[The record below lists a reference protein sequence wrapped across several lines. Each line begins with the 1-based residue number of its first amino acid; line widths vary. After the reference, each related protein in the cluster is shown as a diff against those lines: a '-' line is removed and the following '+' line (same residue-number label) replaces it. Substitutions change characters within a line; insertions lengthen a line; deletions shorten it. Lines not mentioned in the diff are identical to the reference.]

1 MPEERSKER
10 SPATPG
16 RGSLLCGESHY
27 KWFALALLWVTYFL
41 LQGTRQIYGA
51 TLPQIRID
59 FGVTDV
65 QMGVV
70 ASVFFLAYA
79 IAVPF
84 GGFAADFFRRK
95 WVIVVGSALFVVGVF
110 AASFAATIGMMVL
123 TYGILNGVG
132 QSLVPTPSTSILQ
145 QLHKE
150 SRSTALSIY
159 QLAAYVGIILC
170 SVMAGWLGSLGAG
183 GWRRAFLAFGGFG
196 ILWTLA
202 LVFCLRDTPPAET
215 AGAAVPQASFREAWL
230 AMFSKPSAILMTL
243 VFGLGNFGDIGF
255 RTWMPTYLQRSFA
268 DMTPASAAFH
278 SVFWFYAG
286 GFFGILVASRVS
298 DGWRRRGNVGSR
310 LDCNLIGHVLCA
322 AFIVAVASVSGSLP
336 ALAATL
342 VGYGFVHGFYDANFI
357 ASFYEVITPRYRT
370 SAYGLY
376 SAGAFLIGSF
386 APAVLGWLGGAFSLR
401 TAFAMLGLFYIVA
414 AALTATARIRFFKRD
429 YIKED

>member
-1 MPEERSKER
+1 MKLWKCPI
-10 SPATPG
+10 A
-16 RGSLLCGESHY
+16 ESRY
-27 KWFALALLWVTYFL
+27 KWVALALLWVTYFL

-51 TLPQIRID
+51 TLPQIRLD

-65 QMGVV
+65 QMGLV

-95 WVIVVGSALFVVGVF
+95 WVIVIGSALFVFGVF
-110 AASFAATIGMMVL
+110 AASFVSTIGLMVL

-145 QLHKE
+145 QLHKD
-150 SRSTALSIY
+150 SRAMALSIY

-170 SVMAGWLGSLGAG
+170 SVMAGWLGSLGSG
-183 GWRRAFLAFGGFG
+183 GWRRAFLIFGGFG
-196 ILWTLA
+196 ILWLAA
-202 LVFCLRDTPPAET
+202 LVFCLRDTPQ
-215 AGAAVPQASFREAWL
+215 GQASAATASRASFNEAWL
-230 AMFSKPSAILMTL
+230 AMFSKPSAILMTI

-255 RTWMPTYLQRSFA
+255 RTWMPTYLQRLFA
-268 DMTPASAAFH
+268 DMTPASVAFH
-278 SVFWFYAG
+278 AVFWFYLG
-286 GFFGILVASRVS
+286 GFFGILVASRIS

-322 AFIVAVASVSGSLP
+322 VFIVAVALASGSLP

-342 VGYGFVHGFYDANFI
+342 AGYGFVHGFYDANFI

-376 SAGAFLIGSF
+376 AAGAFLIGSF
-386 APAVLGWLGGAFSLR
+386 APAVLGWLGGTFSMK
-401 TAFAMLGLFYIVA
+401 TAFAMLGVFYIVA
-414 AALTATARIRFFKRD
+414 AALTATARIFFFKND
-429 YIKED
+429 YVKED

>member
-1 MPEERSKER
+1 MKDSR
-10 SPATPG
+10 
-16 RGSLLCGESHY
+16 Y
-27 KWFALALLWVTYFL
+27 KWLALALLWVTYFL

-79 IAVPF
+79 VAVPF

-110 AASFAATIGMMVL
+110 AASFAVTIGMMVL

-145 QLHKE
+145 ELHKE

-170 SVMAGWLGSLGAG
+170 SVMAGWLGSLGSG
-183 GWRRAFLAFGGFG
+183 GWRRAFMMFGGFG
-196 ILWTLA
+196 ILWTAALA
-202 LVFCLRDTPPAET
+202 LGLRGEPSAHTSAAT
-215 AGAAVPQASFREAWL
+215 APGVLFKEAWL

-255 RTWMPTYLQRSFA
+255 RTWMPTYLQCSFA
-268 DMTPASAAFH
+268 DMAPASAAFH
-278 SVFWFYAG
+278 AVFWFYAG
-286 GFFGILVASRVS
+286 GFFGILAASRIS
-298 DGWRRRGNVGSR
+298 DGWRRRGNIGSR
-310 LDCNLIGHVLCA
+310 LDCNLIGHALCA
-322 AFIVAVASVSGSLP
+322 VFIVAVATVSGSLP
-336 ALAATL
+336 VLAATL
-342 VGYGFVHGFYDANFI
+342 AGYGFVHGFYDANFI

-376 SAGAFLIGSF
+376 AAGAFLIGSF
-386 APAVLGWLGGAFSLR
+386 APAVLGWLGGSFSLK
-401 TAFAMLGLFYIVA
+401 AALAMLGIFYVA
-414 AALTATARIRFFKRD
+414 AAVLTATARICFFKRD

>member
-1 MPEERSKER
+1 MKLWKYPIAETR
-10 SPATPG
+10 
-16 RGSLLCGESHY
+16 Y
-27 KWFALALLWVTYFL
+27 KWCALALLWVTYFL

-51 TLPQIRID
+51 TLPQIRLD

-95 WVIVVGSALFVVGVF
+95 WVIVIGSALFFSGVF
-110 AASFAATIGMMVL
+110 AASFVSTIGLMVL

-145 QLHKE
+145 QLHKD
-150 SRSTALSIY
+150 SRAMALSIY

-170 SVMAGWLGSLGAG
+170 SVMAGWLGSLGPG
-183 GWRRAFLAFGGFG
+183 GWRRAFLIFGAFG
-196 ILWTLA
+196 ILWIAA
-202 LVFCLRDTPPAET
+202 LVFCLRDTPPEQT
-215 AGAAVPQASFREAWL
+215 SSAVAQRASFKEAWL

-255 RTWMPTYLQRSFA
+255 RTWMPTYLQRMFA

-278 SVFWFYAG
+278 AVFWFYLG
-286 GFFGILVASRVS
+286 GFFGILVASRIS

-322 AFIVAVASVSGSLP
+322 FFIVAVAQASGSLP
-336 ALAATL
+336 VLAATL
-342 VGYGFVHGFYDANFI
+342 AGYGFVHGFYDANFI

-376 SAGAFLIGSF
+376 AAGAFLIGSF
-386 APAVLGWLGGAFSLR
+386 APAVLGWLGGTFSMK
-401 TAFAMLGLFYIVA
+401 TAFAILGIFYILA
-414 AALTATARIRFFKRD
+414 ATLTATARIFFFKND
-429 YIKED
+429 YVKED

>member
-1 MPEERSKER
+1 LKSDN
-10 SPATPG
+10 
-16 RGSLLCGESHY
+16 Y
-27 KWFALALLWVTYFL
+27 KWRALALLWVTYFL

-51 TLPQIRID
+51 TLPQIRLD

-95 WVIVVGSALFVVGVF
+95 WVIVLGSVLFISGVF
-110 AASFAATIGMMVL
+110 AASFASTIGLMVL

-150 SRSTALSIY
+150 SRATALSIY
-159 QLAAYVGIILC
+159 QLAAYAGIILC
-170 SVMAGWLGSLGAG
+170 SVLAGWLGSLGPG
-183 GWRRAFLAFGGFG
+183 GWRRAFLIFGGFG
-196 ILWTLA
+196 LVWIFA
-202 LVFCLRDTPPAET
+202 LVFGLKDTPPAE
-215 AGAAVPQASFREAWL
+215 AASGAAAVPRASFKEAL
-230 AMFSKPSAILMTL
+230 LVMFSKPSAILMTL

-255 RTWMPTYLQRSFA
+255 RTWMPTYLQRTFA
-268 DMTPASAAFH
+268 DMSPATAAFH
-278 SVFWFYAG
+278 AVFWFYLG
-286 GFFGILVASRVS
+286 GFVGILVASRIS
-298 DGWRRRGNVGSR
+298 DCWRKRGNLGSR

-322 AFIVAVASVSGSLP
+322 VSIVAVAMLSGSLP
-336 ALAATL
+336 ILAVTL
-342 VGYGFVHGFYDANFI
+342 IGYGLVHGFYDANFI

-376 SAGAFLIGSF
+376 AAGAFLIGSF
-386 APAVLGWLGGAFSLR
+386 APAVLGWLGGTFSLR
-401 TAFAMLGLFYIVA
+401 MAFALLGIFYIVA
-414 AALTATARIRFFKRD
+414 AALTAVARIWFFKRD
-429 YIKED
+429 YIREE